1 MGEALDSLFAEGS
14 GDIYRQNLISSLR
27 QTQQNDGH
35 LFYTKGDMGTSWG
48 LNGNGTLY
56 VGGRAITACRPT
68 AICLRVRPTT

>member
-1 MGEALDSLFAEGS
+1 MFAEGS

-35 LFYTKGDMGTSWG
+35 LFYTKGDLGTSWG

-56 VGGRAITACRPT
+56 VGGVGLLQP
-68 AICLRVRPTT
+68 VGQPQSV